1 MSLNLDM
8 ESKILHDFYW
18 VPQLSDHIII
28 LFTAI
33 PFSFKC
39 DKALST
45 NVSTAKLS
53 CLTSFDTIIISSQIR
68 LHSSN
73 CIACQ
78 WEWNRCK
85 DMAFTDWMNFISNR
99 ARGPLYLILSMT
111 HFFLPSF
118 SPVSKS
124 IYCHWCHVTCLL
136 QSTSGFCFIMDSC
149 SVFIAPHFLQ
159 FLKMQ
164 SQL

>member
-1 MSLNLDM
+1 MVTFLRTEVICYNRIEGLPSAPKWPMN
-8 ESKILHDFYW
+8 FT
-18 VPQLSDHIII
+18 
-28 LFTAI
+28 LFVMGIVGGEIHTS
-33 PFSFKC
+33 P
-39 DKALST
+39 
-45 NVSTAKLS
+45 S
-53 CLTSFDTIIISSQIR
+53 CSCF

-78 WEWNRCK
+78 QKLNRCK
-85 DMAFTDWMNFISNR
+85 DMAFTDWMNFISNH
-99 ARGPLYLILSMT
+99 ARGPLCLILSMT

-136 QSTSGFCFIMDSC
+136 QSTSGFCFIMGSC
-149 SVFIAPHFLQ
+149 SVFIALHFLQ